1 MMRVKTKVNCKVEW
15 VECISQL
22 QCLTIMI
29 ICSEYVVN
37 FPLICYRATLEN
49 TLNEDAYVLYLSI
62 TVGRGSKK
70 L

>member
-1 MMRVKTKVNCKVEW
+1 
-15 VECISQL
+15 
-22 QCLTIMI
+22 MI
-29 ICSEYVVN
+29 ICSEYVFN